1 MNVRGMKRED
11 IEKVRK
17 LHHKYF
23 PDLEFP
29 DFFSKFY
36 GAFIIE
42 DEEDGMIMAG
52 GVQMMGEAILV
63 TDKDKDITKIY
74 RALIEAQKA
83 VLYLG
88 DRFGLEEIVAFVKD
102 NDAYARHLVRHGF
115 YPRSLAL
122 AIKVPQWE
130 KTNPETTNSQ
140 M

>member
-1 MNVRGMKRED
+1 MKRGD
-11 IEKVRK
+11 IEKVRN
-17 LHHKYF
+17 LHLKYF

-42 DEEDGMIMAG
+42 DNNEMIMAG
-52 GVQMMGEAILV
+52 GVQMVGEAVLV
-63 TDKDKDITKIY
+63 TDKDKDMTQIG

-88 DRFGLEEIVAFVKD
+88 NRFGLEEIIAFVKD
-102 NDAYARHLVRHGF
+102 NDVYARHLVRHGF
-115 YPRSLAL
+115 YPRSSAL

-130 KTNPETTNSQ
+130 KTPEAKS
-140 M
+140 